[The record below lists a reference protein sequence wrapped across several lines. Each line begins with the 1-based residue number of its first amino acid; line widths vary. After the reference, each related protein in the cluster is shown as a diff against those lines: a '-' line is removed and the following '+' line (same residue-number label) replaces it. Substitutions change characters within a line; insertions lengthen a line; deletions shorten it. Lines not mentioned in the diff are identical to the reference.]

1 MDNATIAIVMIFV
14 AVLAVVGGFAFI
26 LFGNNSR
33 KQQNKR
39 LDKFKERFNG
49 SMDVLAQ
56 AQMRKILARQ
66 DNKIDSAFAQFL
78 PRPAELRRR
87 LERTG
92 KKWTMGQYGGAGVLI
107 LLAVTAGLN
116 LGVKMPVYLAVL
128 IGAGAGL
135 GLPHFVVSFIIKS
148 RGKKF
153 NLAFPD
159 ALDLMVRGLR
169 SGLPITESMQVVGR
183 EIPDPV
189 GIEFRMIADKI
200 RIGRTMEQ
208 ALMEAT
214 DKIGTPEFKFFMIT
228 IAIQRETGG
237 NLAETLS
244 NLSDILRK
252 RVQLKLKIKA
262 MSSEA
267 KASAYIV
274 GVLPFLMF
282 GVLSSVNPDYMSA
295 FWTNQKMIMIAG
307 GGLTWMG
314 IGVFIMAKMV
324 SFEI

>member
-1 MDNATIAIVMIFV
+1 MDNSTIAIIMIFV
-14 AVLAVVGGFAFI
+14 AVLAVVGAFAFI
-26 LFGNNSR
+26 LFGSSAQ
-33 KQQNKR
+33 KDQMKR
-39 LDKFKERFNG
+39 LDKMKMRFNG

-56 AQMRKILARQ
+56 AQMKKILARQ

-92 KKWTMGQYGGAGVLI
+92 KKWTLGQYGGAGVLI
-107 LLAVTAGLN
+107 AILTGCALGFGLKIPAILAVF
-116 LGVKMPVYLAVL
+116 
-128 IGAGAGL
+128 IGMGAGL

-148 RGKKF
+148 RAKKF
-153 NLAFPD
+153 NLLFPD

-169 SGLPITESMQVVGR
+169 SGLPITESMVVVGR
-183 EIPDPV
+183 ELPDPV
-189 GIEFRMIADKI
+189 GMEFRIIADKV

-214 DKIGTPEFKFFMIT
+214 DKIGTPEFKFYMIT
-228 IAIQRETGG
+228 LSIQRETGG

-244 NLSDILRK
+244 NLSEILRK

-274 GVLPFLMF
+274 GSLPFIMF
-282 GVLSSVNPDYMSA
+282 GVLSTANPSYMSA
-295 FWTNQKMIMIAG
+295 FWNDQRMIMVAG

>member
-1 MDNATIAIVMIFV
+1 MNNATIIAALIFV
-14 AVLAVVGGFAFI
+14 AVLAVVGAFAFI
-26 LFGNNSR
+26 LFGNSAQ
-33 KQQNKR
+33 KAHLKR
-39 LDKFKERFNG
+39 LEKLKDRFNG

-56 AQMRKILARQ
+56 AQMKKILARQ
-66 DNKIDSAFAQFL
+66 DNRLDSAFAQFI
-78 PRPAELRRR
+78 PRPAELRKR

-92 KKWTMGQYGGAGVLI
+92 KKWTLGQYGAAGVIIAAL
-107 LLAVTAGLN
+107 V
-116 LGVKMPVYLAVL
+116 
-128 IGAGAGL
+128 GAGL
-135 GLPHFVVSFIIKS
+135 GIGTKLPVLLGIIIGIGAGLALPHFAVSFLIGS
-148 RGKKF
+148 RARKF
-153 NLAFPD
+153 NLLFSD
-159 ALDLMVRGLR
+159 AIDLMVRGLR
-169 SGLPITESMQVVGR
+169 SGLPITESIQVVGR

-189 GIEFRMIADKI
+189 GIEFRIIADKI

-208 ALMEAT
+208 ALGEGAE
-214 DKIGTPEFKFFMIT
+214 KIGTPEFKFFMIT
-228 IAIQRETGG
+228 LAIQRETGG

-282 GVLSSVNPDYMSA
+282 GILTSVNPGYMQA
-295 FWTNQKMIMIAG
+295 FWTDQRMIMVAG
-307 GGLTWMG
+307 GALTWMG

-324 SFEI
+324 NFEI